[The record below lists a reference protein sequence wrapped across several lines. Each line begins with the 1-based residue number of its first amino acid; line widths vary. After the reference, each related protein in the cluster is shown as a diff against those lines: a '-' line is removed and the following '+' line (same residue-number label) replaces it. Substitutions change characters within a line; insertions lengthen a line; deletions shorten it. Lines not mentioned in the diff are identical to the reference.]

1 MLEAELLSVT
11 SWESRGSSSLRAH
24 LFGRVWGPCQ
34 GAESW
39 SVSETFRHTCD
50 KLSLQS
56 QKHRLGVSEAMGVQE
71 VERRSWYRVPFGLLQ
86 GHRGPGQHGPLRPGG
101 GEAGA
106 GGAQAGPQAA
116 VLVEPGVLPLLLRL
130 HGPDATRG
138 ELHHALPPGPRQE
151 LHAEAGTWVTNEIT
165 PVLSY
170 SYLAVLVPIF
180 LLTDYLRYKPVLLLQ
195 GLSYVSVWLLLL
207 FGSSVL
213 HMQFMEFFFSI
224 TMAAR
229 IAYSSYIFSLV
240 PSACYQRMAGY
251 SRASVLL
258 GVFTSSV
265 LGQLL
270 VTMGRVPFSTLNY
283 ISLAFLTFSLV
294 LTLFLKRPER
304 SLFFNRGAPAS
315 AGASPS
321 ELDRM
326 NLGQGQ
332 PTGGKLGRLPAS
344 WRDSVL
350 VYMLRELGRTAQL
363 PQLRLWSLWW
373 VFNSAGYYL
382 IVYYVHILWNV
393 VNPTT
398 DTTRVYNGGA
408 DAASTL
414 LGAIT
419 SFAAGFVKI
428 RWALWAE
435 LIIAVVTVLQAGLVF
450 LMYRTSSI
458 WLCYLAFVLF
468 RGSYQFL
475 VPIATFQIASS
486 LSQELRAL
494 VFGVNTFLATV
505 LKTIITLVVSDKRGL
520 GLPVRSQFLIYF
532 VYFLV
537 LFVAY
542 VLAALLTGLRH
553 FRQGRRQPPPP
564 ARELTS
570 PMQEPDAQDRLAP
583 EDGVRAMG
591 EQRQQPEAK
600 A

>member
-1 MLEAELLSVT
+1 MRQPMGCSPEA
-11 SWESRGSSSLRAH
+11 R
-24 LFGRVWGPCQ
+24 PC
-34 GAESW
+34 AREP
-39 SVSETFRHTCD
+39 
-50 KLSLQS
+50 KS

-71 VERRSWYRVPFGLLQ
+71 VERRSWAVGDLGSMALSGPEVEKQVPAE
-86 GHRGPGQHGPLRPGG
+86 PRPGRKLQSWWSLVFCLCFYG
-101 GEAGA
+101 FMAQMRPGESFIT
-106 GGAQAGPQAA
+106 PY
-116 VLVEPGVLPLLLRL
+116 LL
-130 HGPDATRG
+130 GPDKNFT
-138 ELHHALPPGPRQE
+138 QKQ
-151 LHAEAGTWVTNEIT
+151 VTNEIT

-180 LLTDYLRYKPVLLLQ
+180 LLTDYLRYKPVLVLQ

-240 PSACYQRMAGY
+240 PPACYQRMAGY

-294 LTLFLKRPER
+294 LTFFLKRPER

-350 VYMLRELGRTAQL
+350 AHMLRELRRTARL

-414 LGAIT
+414 LGAVA

-458 WLCYLAFVLF
+458 WLCYSAFVLF

-475 VPIATFQIASS
+475 VPIATATASP
-486 LSQELRAL
+486 R
-494 VFGVNTFLATV
+494 
-505 LKTIITLVVSDKRGL
+505 RR
-520 GLPVRSQFLIYF
+520 PRS
-532 VYFLV
+532 
-537 LFVAY
+537 
-542 VLAALLTGLRH
+542 
-553 FRQGRRQPPPP
+553 
-564 ARELTS
+564 
-570 PMQEPDAQDRLAP
+570 
-583 EDGVRAMG
+583 
-591 EQRQQPEAK
+591 
-600 A
+600 

>member
-151 LHAEAGTWVTNEIT
+151 LHTEAGHQRDH
-165 PVLSY
+165 
-170 SYLAVLVPIF
+170 A
-180 LLTDYLRYKPVLLLQ
+180 RAVLLLPGSAGAHLPADRLPALQ
-195 GLSYVSVWLLLL
+195 AGASAAGPELRVRVASAALRLVRAAHAVHGVLLQHHHGGPHRLLLL
-207 FGSSVL
+207 HL
-213 HMQFMEFFFSI
+213 
-224 TMAAR
+224 
-229 IAYSSYIFSLV
+229 L
-240 PSACYQRMAGY
+240 AGAL
-251 SRASVLL
+251 RLL
-258 GVFTSSV
+258 PAHGR
-265 LGQLL
+265 LL
-270 VTMGRVPFSTLNY
+270 AGLR
-283 ISLAFLTFSLV
+283 
-294 LTLFLKRPER
+294 
-304 SLFFNRGAPAS
+304 S
-315 AGASPS
+315 AGRLHQLRAGPAAGH
-321 ELDRM
+321 D
-326 NLGQGQ
+326 GQG
-332 PTGGKLGRLPAS
+332 PLLH
-344 WRDSVL
+344 
-350 VYMLRELGRTAQL
+350 AQL
-363 PQLRLWSLWW
+363 HLAGFPHLQSGPHALPEAPRAQPLLQPR
-373 VFNSAGYYL
+373 SA
-382 IVYYVHILWNV
+382 
-393 VNPTT
+393 
-398 DTTRVYNGGA
+398 R
-408 DAASTL
+408 
-414 LGAIT
+414 AIT

-570 PMQEPDAQDRLAP
+570 PMQEPDAQDGLAP